1 MFYRLNPGS
10 TIIDIYMSD
19 LLNFVKDSNISVYA
33 DDTDFVF

>member
-10 TIIDIYMSD
+10 TIIDIYMND